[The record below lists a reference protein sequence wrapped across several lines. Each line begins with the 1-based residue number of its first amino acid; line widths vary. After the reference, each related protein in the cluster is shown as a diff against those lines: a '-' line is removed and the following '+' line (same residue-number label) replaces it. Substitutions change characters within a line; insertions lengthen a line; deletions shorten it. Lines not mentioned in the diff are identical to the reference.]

1 MSRKQL
7 WPKQTDFILAFNW
20 NDLQKREMVLEWNG
34 AKVILLFY
42 LILSPN
48 L

>member
-1 MSRKQL
+1 MSHKQL
-7 WPKQTDFILAFNW
+7 WTKQSDFILAFNW
-20 NDLQKREMVLEWNG
+20 NKFREITLGWNCG